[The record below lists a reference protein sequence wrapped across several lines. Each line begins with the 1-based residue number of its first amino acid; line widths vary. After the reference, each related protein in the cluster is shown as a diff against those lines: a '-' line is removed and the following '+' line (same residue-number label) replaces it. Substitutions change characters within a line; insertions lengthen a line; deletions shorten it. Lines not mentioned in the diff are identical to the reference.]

1 MSESISAIFTQE
13 LVHSAN
19 IYCVPFITR
28 KRLCHEAYKG
38 ISTVG
43 IVDGEGRDEVRI
55 KDGKLSFQW
64 GQLRFDSLGSS
75 ETVRGTQE
83 HKKPSPCGSK

>member
-1 MSESISAIFTQE
+1 M
-13 LVHSAN
+13 
-19 IYCVPFITR
+19 
-28 KRLCHEAYKG
+28 G

-83 HKKPSPCGSK
+83 HKKPSPCCSK